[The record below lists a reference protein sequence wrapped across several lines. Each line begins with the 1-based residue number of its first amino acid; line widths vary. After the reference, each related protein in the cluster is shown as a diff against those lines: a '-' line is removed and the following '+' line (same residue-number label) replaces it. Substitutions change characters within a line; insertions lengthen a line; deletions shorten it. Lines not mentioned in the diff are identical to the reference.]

1 MPAGTKPFNSGFFC
15 VFFRKNLLASGTAL
29 HRLAPIMPK
38 EKALQ
43 FFRKPPLRLNC
54 AQAVAYGCG
63 REDLLEEL
71 GNCGTGKAPGGLC
84 GAIFCAM
91 KIAGE
96 TDSKAVGEEF
106 EKKLGACHC
115 AKLKQDLH
123 IPCPDC
129 VACAVE
135 IIEKRKH

>member
-1 MPAGTKPFNSGFFC
+1 
-15 VFFRKNLLASGTAL
+15 
-29 HRLAPIMPK
+29 MPK

-43 FFRKPPLRLNC
+43 YFRKPPLRLNC

-71 GNCGTGKAPGGLC
+71 NNCGTGKAPDGLC
-84 GAIFCAM
+84 GAVFCTM

-96 TDSKAVGEEF
+96 SAADAVKEEF
-106 EKKLGACHC
+106 EKKLGACKC
-115 AKLKQDLH
+115 LQLKQECH
-123 IPCPDC
+123 VPCPDC

-135 IIEKRKH
+135 IIERRGL